1 LDRWLPSFIR
11 SCEIVVNLE
20 KLLVGSLYTR
30 VAAGVFGLLAGLG
43 LVLVWSGFDE
53 GHHWIRI
60 SAIVCAL
67 LAGIAGIYSCR
78 AVFSWWMR
86 FAKVLNGVVTTVVFG
101 LCYLVLV
108 PFFVPL
114 IWALDPLGLRG
125 GSKPASF
132 WHQRRSTPVD
142 VDTLR
147 RMG

>member
-1 LDRWLPSFIR
+1 
-11 SCEIVVNLE
+11 VNLE

-60 SAIVCAL
+60 SAIICAL
-67 LAGIAGIYSCR
+67 LAGITGIYCSR
-78 AVFSWWMR
+78 AVFGWWMR
-86 FAKVLNGVVTTVVFG
+86 FAKVLNGVATTIVFG

-114 IWALDPLGLRG
+114 IWILDPLRLRR
-125 GSKPASF
+125 GSNPASF
-132 WHQRRSTPVD
+132 WHEKPKTPVN

>member
-1 LDRWLPSFIR
+1 M
-11 SCEIVVNLE
+11 NLE

-60 SAIVCAL
+60 SAIICAL
-67 LAGIAGIYSCR
+67 LAGITGIYCSR
-78 AVFSWWMR
+78 AVFGWWMR
-86 FAKVLNGVVTTVVFG
+86 FAKVLNGVATTIVFG

-114 IWALDPLGLRG
+114 IWVLDPLPPTYHSCESEKISPLLVFTTGL
-125 GSKPASF
+125 
-132 WHQRRSTPVD
+132 QRFKLELPPRLFTCW
-142 VDTLR
+142 
-147 RMG
+147 